1 MAYDDEYDD
10 EEDDWELP
18 EPDED
23 DDDSIETVACPSCGR
38 QIYEE
43 AEECPYCHQYVTH
56 STSVLAGKPI
66 WFVALAILGIIAV
79 IVVLLY

>member
-1 MAYDDEYDD
+1 MAYDDE
-10 EEDDWELP
+10 EHDWELP

-23 DDDSIETVACPSCGR
+23 DDDDSVETVACPSCGR

-43 AEECPYCHQYVTH
+43 AEQCPYCHTYVTH

-66 WFVALAILGIIAV
+66 WFVGLAILGIIAV
-79 IVVLLY
+79 IVALLLY